1 MHFLG
6 FTSDLAASSEVRA
19 LEGRVE
25 DGLPMASCRLSPLCA
40 SVNCEDA
47 HPDFLE

>member
-25 DGLPMASCRLSPLCA
+25 DGLPMASCRQQRAFSIVREYEL
-40 SVNCEDA
+40 
-47 HPDFLE
+47 